1 MLKDPCANNSYEK
14 LTDADQSNDEVFSRR
29 SASWLIW
36 ILRLTVNPLIAK
48 NILSSAIS
56 LKSKSQY
63 CDQIEQRVFETRNLL
78 PTNGSHEWHNQLF
91 DMPADALL
99 VPVLLY
105 ELIVFKKLRI
115 LNSLGEPAIALLDNA
130 IRYTKS
136 LGFEVAKPVLGLAEV
151 SSIFKKALD
160 VLRCYSS
167 ADSAACRLFVLSKV
181 FTLIHSTP

>member
-1 MLKDPCANNSYEK
+1 
-14 LTDADQSNDEVFSRR
+14 
-29 SASWLIW
+29 
-36 ILRLTVNPLIAK
+36 
-48 NILSSAIS
+48 
-56 LKSKSQY
+56 
-63 CDQIEQRVFETRNLL
+63 
-78 PTNGSHEWHNQLF
+78 
-91 DMPADALL
+91 MPADALL

-167 ADSAACRLFVLSKV
+167 ADSAACRLFVLSKSQQWKV
-181 FTLIHSTP
+181 LPVGEGLWVHASDPLEDLTLSHDGPYQKSDAVTHYLGSLQWFPKLKFAKIMIAAIASHGESSSTATFPGRLCFRLDTQPTSHESSS